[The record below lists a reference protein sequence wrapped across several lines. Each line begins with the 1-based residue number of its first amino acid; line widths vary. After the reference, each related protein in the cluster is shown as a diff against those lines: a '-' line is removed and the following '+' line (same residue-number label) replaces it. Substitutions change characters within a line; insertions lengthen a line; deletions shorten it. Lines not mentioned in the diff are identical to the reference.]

1 MLICQWHLD
10 IVYGKQ
16 GEAVRVMR
24 AWGAEKFAS
33 SEFRRARGARL
44 LAGFV
49 GPSASHLVDE
59 YSFDSR
65 ACPVPSSAVI
75 RTPWLRLSYPAPS
88 TGSSIGCWSSPDC
101 CGVEKLVCRRP
112 LVGGEDARAGLRV
125 RRASILRTLGAG
137 PRGRLRAIR
146 LHDVGLHREVLG

>member
-16 GEAVRVMR
+16 GEAVRIMR

-49 GPSASHLVDE
+49 GPSASRIVDE
-59 YSFDSR
+59 YSFDSL
-65 ACPVPSSAVI
+65 ADFEAEISM
-75 RTPWLRLSYPAPS
+75 
-88 TGSSIGCWSSPDC
+88 
-101 CGVEKLVCRRP
+101 
-112 LVGGEDARAGLRV
+112 LRV
-125 RRASILRTLGAG
+125 ERGETVPEPP
-137 PRGRLRAIR
+137 PRIR
-146 LHDVGLHREVLG
+146 S